1 MKKYIKLR
9 IVVCLCLLSVFS
21 KAQEKV
27 LLKSIPH
34 EDVHLNTNSKVF
46 LVGETLLYSFFS
58 VLSTNN
64 TPSFVSKI
72 GYVELIGENGNL
84 LFKHK
89 LKLTKGVGFSD
100 YFIPSNVKTGQY
112 KLIAY
117 TKWIDNSDSF
127 YVGNV
132 YIINPFISNE
142 TNVEND
148 TITEIQI
155 AKPKY
160 DEYKEDQNSIE
171 IVTSS
176 NSFKTRSLVSIELKN
191 SFQDLYYG
199 NYSLSVRKVSPI
211 EIKNERRDG
220 HIRLNQKNN
229 FNMLPEVRGE
239 NISGIVKFKDKDT
252 IVPDVIVS
260 LSIPSKNYIF
270 KNVKT
275 NQLGRFNFNV
285 YENFETSDVLVQIID
300 EQKADYKIILDDT
313 SLIDYEALDS
323 KKIKLNQ
330 NLKDWLEEQSISC
343 QIENAYYESKK
354 DSVFTGDPPNLFYG
368 KAFNEYVL
376 DDYTRFPTLKETF
389 IEVIQAG
396 AIRSSKEDFKFKVNH
411 YSSDGYSFFDNYN
424 PLVLFDGIFIQNE
437 DDIMDYDVNN
447 IESINLVR
455 GTYFYGP
462 SVFRGIIDIRS
473 KKGDFNFLGNGNDM
487 LNFRLESP
495 RNSKIYYLPN
505 YAENS
510 NGLKRIPDK
519 RIQLLWLPDIKLDSE
534 LKTIELYS
542 SDEEGV
548 FEIILEGFT
557 YGGKHMVSKKYFNV
571 KSN

>member
-34 EDVHLNTNSKVF
+34 EEVHLNTNSKVF

-127 YVGNV
+127 HVGNV

-220 HIRLNQKNN
+220 HIRLKQKNN

-330 NLKDWLEEQSISC
+330 NLKDWLEEQSISG

-354 DSVFTGDPPNLFYG
+354 DSVFTGNPPNLFYG

-462 SVFRGIIDIRS
+462 SVFRGIIDIKS
-473 KKGDFNFLGNGNDM
+473 KKGDFNLLGNGNDM
-487 LNFRLESP
+487 LNFRLEAP

-510 NGLKRIPDK
+510 NSLKRIPDK

>member
-34 EDVHLNTNSKVF
+34 EEVHLNTNSKVF

-127 YVGNV
+127 HVGNV

-220 HIRLNQKNN
+220 HIRLKQKNN

-252 IVPDVIVS
+252 IVPGVIVS

-330 NLKDWLEEQSISC
+330 NLKDWLEEQSISG

-354 DSVFTGDPPNLFYG
+354 DSVFTGNPPNLFYG

-462 SVFRGIIDIRS
+462 SVFRGIIDIKS
-473 KKGDFNFLGNGNDM
+473 KKGDFNLLGNGNDM
-487 LNFRLESP
+487 LNFRLEAP

-510 NGLKRIPDK
+510 NSLKRIPDK